1 MNLVDLEDEYGFF
14 VCLGFFVC
22 FVLFIGFS
30 RQGFFVALETVLEL
44 ALWAGLASNHC
55 PAVCFYLYSGYP
67 FFTFI
72 LLFILSVTFLFLDK
86 IYTAKLLS

>member
-44 ALWAGLASNHC
+44 ALWAVLASNHC
-55 PAVCFYLYSGYP
+55 PAVCFLSLFWLSILHIHLVIHSIRNFS
-67 FFTFI
+67 FFR
-72 LLFILSVTFLFLDK
+72 
-86 IYTAKLLS
+86 